1 MMNEADAETAESANR
16 PHRAM
21 LNQYYRKTSSESA
34 EAKPLANRSNSISGG
49 SGAGSDHPLNINGSA
64 FDADMYTQKLIREA
78 SLSQLM
84 AQEAEVV
91 KQIGALDSD
100 MQTLVYE
107 NYNKFIAA
115 TDTIRKMRI
124 DFRAMEDEMD
134 ALAGKMQN
142 ISTFSG
148 QVSLE
153 HNLDSTGGLPF
164 LPKITGASLQ
174 RFII

>member
-1 MMNEADAETAESANR
+1 MSEAAGAAEASSSAKR

-21 LNQYYRKTSSESA
+21 LSQYYRKPSSSS
-34 EAKPLANRSNSISGG
+34 EAKPPEKSANSA
-49 SGAGSDHPLNINGSA
+49 GAPADHPLNINGAA
-64 FDADMYTQKLIREA
+64 FNSDLYTQKLIKEA

-134 ALAGKMQN
+134 ALAGKIQN
-142 ISTFSG
+142 ISSFSG
-148 QVSLE
+148 QV
-153 HNLDSTGGLPF
+153 GGHWSVTCAHGRAG
-164 LPKITGASLQ
+164 K
-174 RFII
+174 

>member
-1 MMNEADAETAESANR
+1 MLKEAAEAEAAGSARR

-21 LNQYYRKTSSESA
+21 LNQYYGNTASESA
-34 EAKPLANRSNSISGG
+34 EAKPNAAANSSNSAA
-49 SGAGSDHPLNINGSA
+49 SGAIAEHPLNINGPA
-64 FDADMYTQKLIREA
+64 FDPDMYTQKLIKEA

-148 QVSLE
+148 QVS
-153 HNLDSTGGLPF
+153 
-164 LPKITGASLQ
+164 
-174 RFII
+174 

>member
-1 MMNEADAETAESANR
+1 MSEADAEPAESAKR

-34 EAKPLANRSNSISGG
+34 EAKSPANSSNSTTTG
-49 SGAGSDHPLNINGSA
+49 GAGSDHPLNINGPA
-64 FDADMYTQKLIREA
+64 FNADMYTQKLIKEA

-148 QVSLE
+148 QVCYGPTGDSAGGFPSHLPLE
-153 HNLDSTGGLPF
+153 MTSPSRRL
-164 LPKITGASLQ
+164 
-174 RFII
+174 FII

>member
-1 MMNEADAETAESANR
+1 MNEADAEAAESAQR

-21 LNQYYRKTSSESA
+21 LNQYYRQTSSESA
-34 EAKPLANRSNSISGG
+34 EAKPNAPAANSTNSTS
-49 SGAGSDHPLNINGSA
+49 SGAASDHPLNINGPA
-64 FDADMYTQKLIREA
+64 FDPDMYTQKLIKEA

-148 QVSLE
+148 QVSSQYTE
-153 HNLDSTGGLPF
+153 
-164 LPKITGASLQ
+164 
-174 RFII
+174 

>member
-1 MMNEADAETAESANR
+1 MSEAVGAAESSSAKR
-16 PHRAM
+16 PHRVM
-21 LNQYYRKTSSESA
+21 LNQYYRKTSSEAAAAAGANAAAANSSA
-34 EAKPLANRSNSISGG
+34 NSSAA
-49 SGAGSDHPLNINGSA
+49 GAASDHPLNINGAA
-64 FDADMYTQKLIREA
+64 FNSDLYTQKLIKEA

-142 ISTFSG
+142 ISSFSG
-148 QVSLE
+148 QVGS
-153 HNLDSTGGLPF
+153 HM
-164 LPKITGASLQ
+164 
-174 RFII
+174 

>member
-1 MMNEADAETAESANR
+1 MMNEADAEAAESAKR
-16 PHRAM
+16 PHRAK
-21 LNQYYRKTSSESA
+21 LNQFYRKNSSESA
-34 EAKPLANRSNSISGG
+34 EAKPPTNSSNSTTT
-49 SGAGSDHPLNINGSA
+49 GAGSDHPLNINGPA
-64 FDADMYTQKLIREA
+64 FDPDMYTQKLIKEA

-148 QVSLE
+148 QVSSQYTQSRVDVWMDAPPSHL
-153 HNLDSTGGLPF
+153 
-164 LPKITGASLQ
+164 
-174 RFII
+174 